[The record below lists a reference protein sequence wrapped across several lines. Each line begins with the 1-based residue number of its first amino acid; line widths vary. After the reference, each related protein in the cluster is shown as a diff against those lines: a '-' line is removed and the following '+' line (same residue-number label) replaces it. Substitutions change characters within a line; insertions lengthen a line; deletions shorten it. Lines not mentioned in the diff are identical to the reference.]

1 MATNIPP
8 HNLAEIVNATI
19 AMVQNP
25 KMTLGDLYKLVPG
38 PDFPTGGYILGHQG
52 IIDYFTRGR
61 GTLKCRAKVATE
73 DLARD
78 REALIVTELPYQVNK
93 ARLIADI
100 AALANDKRIEGIS
113 EIRDESDRDGMRI
126 VIELKRGETPEV
138 VLNNLYKH
146 TQLQV
151 NFGVI
156 MLSIVNGQP
165 RELGIL
171 DCIRKFIDHRIDV
184 VRRRTDYL
192 LRKARGA
199 RTYTARIQE
208 GARQSRRRDRVDP
221 RREDRKE
228 ARAGLA
234 GDTEALDA
242 LLPVV
247 QKRLANAGAVNRALF
262 DFTDRQA
269 QAIIELQL
277 QRLTGMEQQKII
289 DELAEIQRMIAE
301 YLEIL
306 GSETK
311 LRGVI
316 VKELKEV
323 QKDFGMSADSI
334 IELPVRSISKTWSN
348 PTTWR

>member
-8 HNLAEIVNATI
+8 HNLGEIVNATI
-19 AMVQNP
+19 MMVQNP

-165 RELGIL
+165 RELGSSIASASSSIIASMSCG
-171 DCIRKFIDHRIDV
+171 DA
-184 VRRRTDYL
+184 RTTCCA
-192 LRKARGA
+192 KRGA

-221 RREDRKE
+221 RRQDAERSPCGPRGRYRSARRAAACRSEETRKCRRGQPC
-228 ARAGLA
+228 ALRFHGSSGPGDHRAA
-234 GDTEALDA
+234 ASAPD
-242 LLPVV
+242 
-247 QKRLANAGAVNRALF
+247 
-262 DFTDRQA
+262 
-269 QAIIELQL
+269 
-277 QRLTGMEQQKII
+277 GMEQQKII

-306 GSETK
+306 
-311 LRGVI
+311 
-316 VKELKEV
+316 
-323 QKDFGMSADSI
+323 
-334 IELPVRSISKTWSN
+334 VRRRSYAASSSRN
-348 PTTWR
+348 